1 MTVFDRDQQ
10 AVDLLYRIYRSV
22 RLTVPVS
29 RSAPL
34 TMERA
39 VERQALLIYAVEDA
53 GVATP
58 RLRALI
64 RVGSEAAVLCCE
76 RRTGTTLAR
85 LPASPTDD
93 QLASVW
99 AAVLRLHEHR
109 VTHRALTADRIL
121 LTGPECTDVVLLDPG
136 NGDVAA
142 TELQRRLDLAQ
153 LLAELALLVG
163 PDRAVDVAMEQV
175 GPELPGHR
183 AAAPAGGAAP
193 LDQGRAAAAQGRA
206 ARAAQAADRRR
217 AGRRDPAGAAGA
229 VPAAHHH
236 HAGRRRGGGRHRGR
250 PAQQGKASASLLAHA
265 ELGLGAGRAGAVGGD
280 LHRRDLVADRL
291 RAGAAQLGPDVPG
304 PGRGHVRGPGHA
316 GRGRAASR

>member
-1 MTVFDRDQQ
+1 
-10 AVDLLYRIYRSV
+10 
-22 RLTVPVS
+22 
-29 RSAPL
+29 
-34 TMERA
+34 MERA

-85 LPASPTDD
+85 LSASPTDE

-121 LTGPECTDVVLLDPG
+121 LTGPQCTDVVLLDPG

-175 GPELPGHR
+175 GPELPAIVPLLQPVALHRSTR
-183 AAAPAGGAAP
+183 AALRRRKDVLPALRKRLTGGAP
-193 LDQGRAAAAQGRA
+193 DGEIPQVQLERFRLRTIITLVVGVV
-206 ARAAQAADRRR
+206 AADIVVGQLSKEKL
-217 AGRRDPAGAAGA
+217 ALAAG
-229 VPAAHHH
+229 P
-236 HAGRRRGGGRHRGR
+236 
-250 PAQQGKASASLLAHA
+250 S
-265 ELGLGAGRAGAVGGD
+265 ELGLGAGRAGAVRGD
-280 LHRRDLVADRL
+280 LHRRDLVADRV
-291 RAGAAQLGPDVPG
+291 RAGAAQPGPDLPG
-304 PGRGHVRGPGHA
+304 PGGGHVRGPGHA
-316 GRGRAASR
+316 GRGRAAPR